1 MTEVGDLMT
10 PEVVTA
16 DLPGTRED
24 VIEILQGGSISSIPV
39 VKDGG
44 YRGLVSREEL
54 LRNPGEEQL
63 AMLMREVPTVE
74 KTASLEEASELM
86 LDNDERRLP
95 VLDGDGV
102 VGIVTLTDVV
112 RYLAEEDVDEDISG
126 YVEEGVLT
134 VWQDTPVNVVVE
146 SMTLADDTAACVLDD
161 EAEMTGIVTETDL
174 VRLSDVDSSAQEVGE
189 GVAGQD
195 DDWMWEGI
203 QATSTSL
210 VPVTTVTFPDDPV
223 SNYMAS
229 DVHTVVGSTDVS
241 DAARTMTEEAVHHLP
256 VRRGDDLVGMLRDVD
271 LLKALV
277 DNNG

>member
-24 VIEILQGGSISSIPV
+24 VIEILRGGSISSIPV

-54 LRNPGEEQL
+54 LRDPGEEQL
-63 AMLMREVPTVE
+63 AMLMREVQTVE
-74 KTASLEEASELM
+74 TTDSVEDAAAVMLE
-86 LDNDERRLP
+86 NDERRLP
-95 VLDGDGV
+95 VLDGDEV
-102 VGIVTLTDVV
+102 AGIVTLTDMIGYIA
-112 RYLAEEDVDEDISG
+112 RQNIAEDVSLYLED
-126 YVEEGVLT
+126 GVLT
-134 VWQDTPVNVVVE
+134 VWEETPVNVVVE
-146 SMTLADDTAACVLDD
+146 SITLADDTAACVLDD
-161 EAEMTGIVTETDL
+161 AAEMTGIITETDC
-174 VRLSDVDSSAQEVGE
+174 VRLSEVDSSTEEIGE

-210 VPVTTVTFPDDPV
+210 VPVTTVTFPTDPV
-223 SNYMAS
+223 AEYMAD
-229 DVHTVVGSTDVS
+229 DVFTVVGSTDVS
-241 DAARTMTEEAVHHLP
+241 DAAETMTSEGVHHLP
-256 VRRGDDLVGMLRDVD
+256 VKRGDTLVGIIRDRD

-277 DNNG
+277 QS